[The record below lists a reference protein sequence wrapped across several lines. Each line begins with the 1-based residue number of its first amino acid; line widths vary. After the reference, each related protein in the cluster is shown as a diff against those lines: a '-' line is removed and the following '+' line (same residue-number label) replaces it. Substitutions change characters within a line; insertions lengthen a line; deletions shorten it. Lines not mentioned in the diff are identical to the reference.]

1 MKDLIIGG
9 ATNYDW
15 SILKYWVNSI
25 NKSGFKGDKVLILM
39 NCDKDTVEKVTA
51 AGVKVVGFQKDKD
64 GNLVYPN
71 TGRAP
76 HVERFLH
83 IYNFLHENEYRY
95 AITTDVKDVV
105 FQKNPVDYIEEN
117 LPKDKNLI
125 FASESMRYKDEP
137 WGNQNLFETYGQ
149 MVYDRFKENE
159 IFNVGV
165 LAGRGFA
172 LRDLILNIFL
182 ATQGRPIPI
191 CDQST
196 FNVMISMSPYRET
209 SVYLRSENA
218 WAAQLGT
225 TADPSKI
232 YNFRP
237 HLLEAEPILKNG
249 KIATSEGNP
258 FTIVHQYDRVPAW
271 RHIIEAQ
278 YE

>member
-1 MKDLIIGG
+1 
-9 ATNYDW
+9 
-15 SILKYWVNSI
+15 
-25 NKSGFKGDKVLILM
+25 
-39 NCDKDTVEKVTA
+39 
-51 AGVKVVGFQKDKD
+51 
-64 GNLVYPN
+64 
-71 TGRAP
+71 
-76 HVERFLH
+76 
-83 IYNFLHENEYRY
+83 
-95 AITTDVKDVV
+95 
-105 FQKNPVDYIEEN
+105 
-117 LPKDKNLI
+117 
-125 FASESMRYKDEP
+125 
-137 WGNQNLFETYGQ
+137 
-149 MVYDRFKENE
+149 MVYDRFKDNE

-165 LAGRGFA
+165 LAGRGYA

-209 SVYLRSENA
+209 SVYLRSEDA